1 MVSVSHS
8 PYPTP
13 GGGMTKRQRPG
24 KLDEAM
30 GKISPKR
37 LQSALA
43 KTRMISFRLSEDDKE
58 SMARAA
64 KRCRLTLTEYIL
76 RLHHLADEK
85 LKQS

>member
-1 MVSVSHS
+1 
-8 PYPTP
+8 
-13 GGGMTKRQRPG
+13 MTKRRGPD

-30 GKISPKR
+30 GKLSRKR

-43 KTRMISFRLSEDDKE
+43 KTRMVTFRLSEDDKE

-85 LKQS
+85 LE